1 MRVEKCFFD
10 LNSAMDSLGKY
21 TAMDIPYLVFEV
33 EDETEATALL
43 AVKNAAQRQIENLE
57 LKSIEIAE
65 RINHT
70 TFKVNAVYEPLVF
83 DTGDGGGDSNEPSF
97 NFDTGGGTKHITQSL
112 STIGKFPATAP
123 DFAGAV
129 EVDNEGN
136 VNGVDIAMPVMNFS
150 ETHYFSPGRV
160 STSYK
165 KRIAELTGCVN
176 SGSFKGYAAGE
187 VLFLG
192 ASGSRRGK
200 RSSDYWEITF
210 KFAVSPNT
218 KNFKA
223 GAITVT
229 SKKGWDY
236 LWVRYAD
243 DVSTDRKALI
253 KKPVAA
259 YVEKVYEQA
268 SFGGLGIGS

>member
-1 MRVEKCFFD
+1 MARVEKCFFD
-10 LNSAMDSLGKY
+10 LNTAMDSAGKY
-21 TAMDIPYLVFEV
+21 TSLEVPYIVFEV
-33 EDETEATALL
+33 DDEDAALAAVRGTAEKR
-43 AVKNAAQRQIENLE
+43 VENLE
-57 LKSIEIAE
+57 LRTIELSE
-65 RINHT
+65 RLNQT
-70 TFKVNAVYEPLVF
+70 TFKVTAQYEPLVF

-112 STIGKFPATAP
+112 STIGKFPTTAP
-123 DFAGAV
+123 DFGGAI

-200 RSSDYWEITF
+200 SSTDFWEITF
-210 KFAVSPNT
+210 KFAVSPNAT
-218 KNFKA
+218 NLKA
-223 GAITVT
+223 GTLTVT

>member
-10 LNSAMDSLGKY
+10 LNTAMDSMGYY
-21 TAMDIPYLVFEV
+21 TALEIPYLVFEV
-33 EDETEATALL
+33 ESEEAALS
-43 AVKNAAQRQIENLE
+43 AVRGVAAEKVENLG
-57 LKSIEIAE
+57 LKSIELAE
-65 RINHT
+65 RINQT
-70 TFKVNAVYEPLVF
+70 TFKVTAVYEPLVF
-83 DTGDGGGDSNEPSF
+83 DTGDGTSGNSNEPSF

-112 STIGKFPATAP
+112 QTIGKFPASAP
-123 DFAGAV
+123 DFAGAI

-136 VNGVDIAMPVMNFS
+136 VNGVDVAMPVMNFS
-150 ETHYFSPGRV
+150 ETHYFSPDRV

-165 KRIAELTGCVN
+165 KRIADLTGKVN
-176 SGSFKGYAAGE
+176 SGSFKGYATGE

-200 RSSDYWEITF
+200 RSTDYWEITF
-210 KFAVSPNT
+210 KFAVSPNVT
-218 KNFKA
+218 NLKA
-223 GAITVT
+223 GTITVA

-243 DVSTDRKALI
+243 DVSSDRKALI

-268 SFGGLGIGS
+268 EFGGLGIGS

>member
-10 LNSAMDSLGKY
+10 LNTAIDSMGYY
-21 TAMDIPYLVFEV
+21 TALEIPYLVFEAN
-33 EDETEATALL
+33 DEAAALAAVRAAAEAT
-43 AVKNAAQRQIENLE
+43 IDNLV
-57 LKSIEIAE
+57 LKSIELAE
-65 RINHT
+65 RINQT
-70 TFKVNAVYEPLVF
+70 IFKVTASYEPLVF
-83 DTGDGGGDSNEPSF
+83 DTGDGGGSNEPSF
-97 NFDTGGGTKHITQSL
+97 NFDTGGGTRHITQSL
-112 STIGKFPATAP
+112 QTIGKFPATAP
-123 DFAGAV
+123 DFAGAI

-136 VNGVDIAMPVMNFS
+136 VNGVDISMPIMNFS

-165 KRIAELTGCVN
+165 KRIADLTGCIN
-176 SGSFKGYAAGE
+176 AGSFKGYAAGE

-200 RSSDYWEITF
+200 HSRDYWEITF
-210 KFAVSPNT
+210 KFAVSPNVANLRVGT
-218 KNFKA
+218 L
-223 GAITVT
+223 TVS

-253 KKPVAA
+253 KKPVAV

-268 SFGGLGIGS
+268 SFSGLGIGS

>member
-1 MRVEKCFFD
+1 MTRVEKCFFD
-10 LNSAMDSLGKY
+10 LNTAMDSQGYY
-21 TAMDIPYLVFEV
+21 TALEIPYLVFEV
-33 EDETEATALL
+33 ESEEAALS
-43 AVKNAAQRQIENLE
+43 AARGVAAEKVENLE
-57 LKSIEIAE
+57 LKSIELAE
-65 RINHT
+65 RINQT
-70 TFKVNAVYEPLVF
+70 TFKVTAVYEPLVF
-83 DTGDGGGDSNEPSF
+83 DTGDGASGNSNEPSF

-112 STIGKFPATAP
+112 QTVGKFPATAP

-165 KRIAELTGCVN
+165 KRIAELTGKVN

-200 RSSDYWEITF
+200 RSTDYWEITF
-210 KFAVSPNT
+210 KFAVSPNVT
-218 KNFKA
+218 NLKA
-223 GAITVT
+223 GTIIVS

-243 DVSTDRKALI
+243 DVSSDRKALI

>member
-10 LNSAMDSLGKY
+10 LNSAMDGMGFYTSLE
-21 TAMDIPYLVFEV
+21 IPYLVFEA
-33 EDETEATALL
+33 EDEAAALG
-43 AVKNAAQRQIENLE
+43 AVRVAAEKQIENLVLRTVE
-57 LKSIEIAE
+57 LSERVNQSI
-65 RINHT
+65 
-70 TFKVNAVYEPLVF
+70 FKVTAGYEPLVF
-83 DTGDGGGDSNEPSF
+83 DTGDGGSENEPSF

-112 STIGKFPATAP
+112 QTIGRFPATAP
-123 DFAGAV
+123 DFSGAI

-165 KRIAELTGCVN
+165 KRVADVTGCVN
-176 SGSFKGYAAGE
+176 SGNFKGYAAGE

-200 RSSDYWEITF
+200 HSRDYWEISF
-210 KFAVSPNT
+210 KFAVSPNVS
-218 KNFKA
+218 NLRV
-223 GAITVT
+223 GPLTVS

-243 DVSTDRKALI
+243 DVSTDRRALI

-268 SFGGLGIGS
+268 DFGGLGIGR